1 MIRALLLSLALLPLA
16 ATAQTIYKWVDEKG
30 VTHFSESPPPDG
42 KATKVEVKPT
52 GDEKPR
58 VDDWKERELESRQRR
73 TQKESAEEQ
82 ARVKEERERTQ
93 RCSRAREGLDTVKN
107 SRRVYR
113 LDDKGERVYLEDK
126 DRPDAIEKWSQE
138 VERYCR

>member
-1 MIRALLLSLALLPLA
+1 MIRALLLSLALVPLA
-16 ATAQTIYKWVDEKG
+16 AAAQTIYKWVDEKG

-42 KATKVEVKPT
+42 KATKVEVKPS

-82 ARVKEERERTQ
+82 ARVNEERERTQ

-113 LDDKGERVYLEDK
+113 LDDKGERVYMEDK
-126 DRPDAIEKWSQE
+126 DRPDAIEKWSRE